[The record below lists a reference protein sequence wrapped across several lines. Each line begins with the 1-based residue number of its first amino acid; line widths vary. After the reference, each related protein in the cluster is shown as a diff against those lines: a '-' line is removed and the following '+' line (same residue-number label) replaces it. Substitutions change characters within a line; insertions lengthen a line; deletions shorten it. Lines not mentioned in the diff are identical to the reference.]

1 MFLLSVMIGI
11 SNKLDWHLLSNWKC
25 GSNWQVKKW
34 YECFPCLSTSL
45 SLRVCLW
52 CCKRQGA
59 NKLLNKLAARMDRA
73 SLVEVQDRN
82 MVESLPF

>member
-1 MFLLSVMIGI
+1 MRI
-11 SNKLDWHLLSNWKC
+11 KLA
-25 GSNWQVKKW
+25 VKRC
-34 YECFPCLSTSL
+34 YESFPCLPTSL
-45 SLRVCLW
+45 SLCVYLW

-82 MVESLPF
+82 MVVTSFFKRVIPVGVIEGAYKSAEL